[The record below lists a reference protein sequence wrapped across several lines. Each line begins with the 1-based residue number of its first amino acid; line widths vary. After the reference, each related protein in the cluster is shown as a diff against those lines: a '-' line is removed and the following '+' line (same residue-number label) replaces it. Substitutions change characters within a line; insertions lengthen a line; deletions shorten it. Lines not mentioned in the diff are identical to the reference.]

1 MKLTRLALA
10 AIALSL
16 GTPAL
21 LMAQNWPPPN
31 HDRGGWDAPHRS
43 SGIFSA
49 RDSMM
54 ASKLPGTT
62 LTVTIHQTWSGGGS
76 SGIPRFRHPT
86 ATHTAKAS
94 AAATTRPSLT
104 SAKVPIATDSPRS
117 FYGFPDHA
125 FQSWEA
131 VFTGAESD
139 LYARNKS

>member
-1 MKLTRLALA
+1 MALKPVA
-10 AIALSL
+10 MTST
-16 GTPAL
+16 G
-21 LMAQNWPPPN
+21 
-31 HDRGGWDAPHRS
+31 
-43 SGIFSA
+43 
-49 RDSMM
+49 
-54 ASKLPGTT
+54 
-62 LTVTIHQTWSGGGS
+62 TIHQTWSRGGS
-76 SGIPRFRHPT
+76 SAIPRSHHPI
-86 ATHTAKAS
+86 ATHIAKAS